1 MESWL
6 TDIWGA
12 AQKAVPFA
20 TMLVLYIWYLE
31 RNDRLK
37 LQGERDQLL
46 ERYIGALNNVNMT
59 LELLRNTI
67 GAAGESIKEALR
79 RLQGSPQ

>member
-1 MESWL
+1 VESWL

-12 AQKAVPFA
+12 AQKAGPFA

-79 RLQGSPQ
+79 RLQGSPP

>member
-1 MESWL
+1 VESWL

-12 AQKAVPFA
+12 AQKAGPFA

-37 LQGERDQLL
+37 LQGERDNLL

-79 RLQGSPQ
+79 RLQGSPP

>member
-1 MESWL
+1 VESWL

-12 AQKAVPFA
+12 AQKAGPFA

-59 LELLRNTI
+59 LELLLNTI

-79 RLQGSPQ
+79 RLQGSPP

>member
-12 AQKAVPFA
+12 AQKAGPFA

-79 RLQGSPQ
+79 RLQGSPP

>member
-1 MESWL
+1 
-6 TDIWGA
+6 
-12 AQKAVPFA
+12 
-20 TMLVLYIWYLE
+20 MLVLYIWYLE

-37 LQGERDQLL
+37 LQGERDNLL

-79 RLQGSPQ
+79 RLQGSPP